1 MDTVLFNF
9 HDLVLILT
17 AFECIL
23 FAALI
28 GVISPG
34 NLKTALFAGFL
45 VCHALIPMHELV
57 FWGERFRFWML
68 ELSPNL
74 FFIGSYAYF
83 IDGALLFLFVN
94 SLLIKNYRLH
104 KRSLLHLIPIL
115 AFAVYMAFSFYNL
128 SYIEKW
134 HTIESQHI
142 AYSAPYL
149 YVEALGRFIR
159 LGYALACVLI
169 IFRYTQQLKQ
179 VYGFLQHKTLVWL
192 KVMVFS
198 ILILFS
204 WDAALLVLKVY
215 YLQINDFD
223 LDLLEIVGTGSYHL
237 TFIALNLLIFMKFSI
252 FQDVRMVDEIKP
264 DVEPVADSGEE
275 NTTLV
280 AQIEKEMREARIYRN
295 ADLTLDQLSE
305 AVKIPARKLSQI
317 IKTAYG
323 KNFYEFVNAYRVEEA
338 KRLLVAPEYRNRTI
352 MEVYLDAGFNSK
364 SVFNTFFKK
373 LEKMTPS
380 QYKKLKLKPRT

>member
-9 HDLVLILT
+9 HDLILILT

-34 NLKTALFAGFL
+34 NLKAVLFAGFL
-45 VCHALIPMHELV
+45 ICHALIPLHELI

-68 ELSPNL
+68 ELSPNF

-94 SLLIKNYRLH
+94 SLLIKDYKLH
-104 KRSLLHLIPIL
+104 KQSALHLIPIL
-115 AFAVYMAFSFYNL
+115 AFATYMAFTFYSL
-128 SYIEKW
+128 SHIEKW
-134 HTIESQHI
+134 NTIESQHI

-169 IFRYTQQLKQ
+169 IYRYTQQLKL
-179 VYGFLQHKTLVWL
+179 VHGSLQHKTLAWL
-192 KVMVFS
+192 NVMVFS

-204 WDAALLVLKVY
+204 WDAVLLVLKNY
-215 YLQINDFD
+215 YLQINHFD
-223 LDLLEIVGTGSYHL
+223 LDVLQVVGTSSYHL
-237 TFIALNLLIFMKFSI
+237 TFIALNVLIFLKFSI
-252 FQDVRMVDEIKP
+252 FQDVEMVDEIKP
-264 DVEPVADSGEE
+264 DVQPVADNNEA
-275 NTTLV
+275 NATLI
-280 AQIEKEMREARIYRN
+280 AQIEKEMQGTRIYCD

-305 AVKIPARKLSQI
+305 AVNIPSRKLSQI
-317 IKTAYG
+317 IKAGYG
-323 KNFYEFVNAYRVEEA
+323 KNFYEFVNTYRVEEA
-338 KRLLVAPEYRNRTI
+338 KRLLISPEYRDRTI
-352 MEVYLDAGFNSK
+352 LEVYLDAGFNSK

-373 LEKMTPS
+373 AENMTPS
-380 QYKKLKLKPRT
+380 QYKKLNIN